1 MNTVVDITSPAE
13 GSGLYSPVNWCNGG
27 YIQRRVPDVV
37 AGRLQHS
44 LEQSARRSEKG
55 LFEIVSGYTF
65 HPLFRVLHL
74 FGKLVLA

>member
-1 MNTVVDITSPAE
+1 MD
-13 GSGLYSPVNWCNGG
+13 WCNGG

-37 AGRLQHS
+37 AGRLQHL
-44 LEQSARRSEKG
+44 LERSAPRSEKG
-55 LFEIVSGYTF
+55 FFEIVSGYSF